1 MTFHCNTKNRPLQP
15 ETEYIFMETI
25 YLCIVIFLFVLAVFD
40 LMVGV
45 SNDAVNFLNS
55 AIGAKAAS
63 FKTVLFIAGI
73 GVFIG
78 ASLSN
83 GMMDIARHGIY
94 QPEHFYF
101 AEIMCIL
108 LAVMLTDVV
117 LLDVFNSMG
126 MPTSTTV
133 SMVFELL
140 GGTFALALIKV
151 HHSDTLGLGDL
162 INTDKALSVI
172 MAIFVSVAIAF
183 FFGMLVQWIAR
194 IVFTF
199 NYKKKM
205 KYSIGLFGGIAAT
218 AIIYFMLIKG
228 LKDSSFMTSENKQWI
243 QDNTMMLIGCFFV
256 FFTLLMQ
263 ILHWLKVNVFKV
275 IVLLGTF
282 ALALAF
288 AGNDLV
294 NFIGVPLAGYS
305 SFIDY
310 TTNGTTA
317 GPDGFLMTSLLGP
330 AKTPWYFL
338 IGAGIIMVY
347 ALCTSKKAHNVI
359 KTSVD
364 LSRQDEG
371 EESFGST
378 PIARTLV
385 RISMNI
391 ANGVTGIVPENAKK
405 WINTRFRKDEAI
417 IADGAAF
424 DLVRASVNLVLA
436 GLLIALGTSLKL
448 PLSTTY
454 VTFMV
459 AMGSSLADR
468 AWGRDSAVYRIT
480 GVLSVIGGWFLTAGA
495 AFTICFFVAMIIHFG
510 GTISII
516 ALIGLAAFSL
526 IRSQIIYKKKKEKEK
541 GNETLKQLMKTT
553 DSNEALQL
561 MRQHTRE
568 ELSKVLEY
576 AENNFELTVTSF
588 LHENL
593 RGLRRAMGST
603 KFEKQ
608 LIKQMKRTGT
618 VAMCKLDNNTV
629 LEKGLYYYQ
638 GNDFASELVYSIA
651 RLCEPCLEHID
662 NNFNPLDAIQKGEF
676 GDVAEDIT
684 YLIQQCRKK
693 LENNDY
699 THFEEDIRRAND
711 LNAQLSHLKREE
723 LQRIQ
728 SQTGSVRV
736 SMVYLTMV
744 QEAQNVVT
752 YTINLMKV
760 SRKFQL
766 ETDV

>member
-1 MTFHCNTKNRPLQP
+1 
-15 ETEYIFMETI
+15 METI
-25 YLCIVIFLFVLAVFD
+25 YLCIIIFLFILAIFD

-55 AIGAKAAS
+55 AVGAKAAS
-63 FKTVLFIAGI
+63 FKTILFIAAVGI
-73 GVFIG
+73 MIG

-101 AEIMCIL
+101 AEIMTIL

-117 LLDVFNSMG
+117 LLDVFNTMG

-133 SMVFELL
+133 SLVFELL
-140 GGTFALALIKV
+140 GGTFALSLIKV
-151 HHSDTLGLGDL
+151 HQSDTLGLGDL

-183 FFGMLVQWIAR
+183 FFGMLVQWLAR
-194 IVFTF
+194 VIFTF
-199 NYKKKM
+199 NYTKRM

-218 AIIYFMLIKG
+218 SILYFMVFKG
-228 LKDSSFMTSENKQWI
+228 LKDSTFMTLENKTWLQE
-243 QDNTMMLIGCFFV
+243 NTGMLVSAFFV
-256 FFTLLMQ
+256 GFTILMQ

-275 IVLLGTF
+275 VVLMGTF

-310 TTNGTTA
+310 SANGTGVGA
-317 GPDGFLMTSLLGP
+317 DNFLMTSLQGS
-330 AKTPWYFL
+330 AQTPWYFL
-338 IGAGIIMVY
+338 IGAGCVMVF
-347 ALCTSKKAHNVI
+347 ALFTSKKAHAVI

-378 PIARTLV
+378 PMARTLV
-385 RISMNI
+385 RFSRNL
-391 ANGVTGIVPENAKK
+391 AVGVSSVIPERTKG
-405 WINTRFRKDEAI
+405 WIETRFRKDEAI

-459 AMGSSLADR
+459 AMGSSLSDR
-468 AWGRDSAVYRIT
+468 AWGRDSAVFRIT
-480 GVLSVIGGWFLTAGA
+480 GVLSVIGGWFITAGA
-495 AFTICFFVAMIIHFG
+495 AFTICFFVALIIYFG
-510 GTISII
+510 GTIAII
-516 ALIGLAAFSL
+516 GLIGLAVFML
-526 IRSQIIYKKKKEKEK
+526 IRSQILFKKRKSKEN
-541 GNETLKQLMKTT
+541 GNETLKELMKATT
-553 DSNEALQL
+553 SEEALSL
-561 MRQHTRE
+561 IRKHTRS

-576 AENNFELTVTSF
+576 AEENFERTVTSF

-593 RGLRRAMGST
+593 RGLRRVMGAT
-603 KFEKQ
+603 KFEKL

-618 VAMCKLDNNTV
+618 VAMSRLDNNTV

-638 GNDFASELVYSIA
+638 GNDFASELVYSIS

-662 NNFNPLDAIQKGEF
+662 NNFHPLDAIQKGEF
-676 GDVAEDIT
+676 ADVTVDIT
-684 YLIQQCRKK
+684 SLILQCREM
-693 LENNDY
+693 LDQNDY
-699 THFEEDIRRAND
+699 SNMVDLLKKAND
-711 LNAQLSHLKREE
+711 LNTALSHLKRQE

-728 SQTGSVRV
+728 SQTGSIKV
-736 SMVYLTMV
+736 SMVYLTMI

-760 SRKFQL
+760 SRKFQA
-766 ETDV
+766 

>member
-1 MTFHCNTKNRPLQP
+1 
-15 ETEYIFMETI
+15 METI
-25 YLCIVIFLFVLAVFD
+25 YLGIVIFLFVLAVFD

-45 SNDAVNFLNS
+45 SNDAVNFLQS
-55 AIGAKAAS
+55 AVGAKAAS

-78 ASLSN
+78 AALSN

-151 HHSDTLGLGDL
+151 YGNDSLGLGDL

-172 MAIFVSVAIAF
+172 MGIFLSVAIAF
-183 FFGMLVQWIAR
+183 FFGMLVQWLAR
-194 IVFTF
+194 VVFTF

-205 KYSIGLFGGIAAT
+205 KYSIALFGGIAAT
-218 AIIYFMLIKG
+218 SIIYFMLIKG
-228 LKDSSFMTSENKQWI
+228 LKDSSFMTSDNKHWI
-243 QDNTMMLIGCFFV
+243 QDNTGMLILAFFV
-256 FFTLLMQ
+256 FFTILMQ
-263 ILHWLKVNVFKV
+263 ILHWLKVNIFKV
-275 IVLLGTF
+275 VVLMGTF

-305 SFIDY
+305 SFVDY
-310 TTNGTTA
+310 TTNGMDA
-317 GPDGFLMTSLLGP
+317 GPDGFLMSSLLGP

-338 IGAGIIMVY
+338 FGAGAIMVY

-359 KTSVD
+359 KTSVN

-371 EESFGST
+371 EETFGST

-385 RISMNI
+385 RISMTM
-391 ANGVTGIVPENAKK
+391 ANGISQVMPEGSKK
-405 WINTRFRKDEAI
+405 WLDKRFRKDEAI

-436 GLLIALGTSLKL
+436 GLLIAVGTSLKL

-459 AMGSSLADR
+459 AMGTSLADR
-468 AWGRDSAVYRIT
+468 AWGRDSAVFRIT
-480 GVLSVIGGWFLTAGA
+480 GVLSVIGGWFITAGA
-495 AFTICFFVAMIIHFG
+495 AFTIAFFVALLIYFG
-510 GTISII
+510 GTFAIIGMI
-516 ALIGLAAFSL
+516 ALAVFMLV
-526 IRSQIIYKKKKEKEK
+526 RSQLLYKKRKAKEK
-541 GNETLKQLMKTT
+541 GNETLKQLMQ
-553 DSNEALQL
+553 SNDNHEVLEL
-561 MRQHTRE
+561 LRKHTRE
-568 ELSKVLEY
+568 ELTKILEFT
-576 AENNFELTVTSF
+576 EENFERTVTSF

-593 RGLRRAMGST
+593 RGLRRAMGSV

-618 VAMCKLDNNTV
+618 LATCRLDNNTV
-629 LEKGLYYYQ
+629 LEKGLYFYQ
-638 GNDFASELVYSIA
+638 GNDFASELVYSIG

-662 NNFNPLDAIQKGEF
+662 NNFSPLDPIQKGEF
-676 GDVAEDIT
+676 ADVTEDIT
-684 YLIQQCRKK
+684 NLLQVCRRK

-699 THFEEDIRRAND
+699 EGLETEIRKAND
-711 LNAQLSHLKREE
+711 LNGQLAHLKREE

-728 SQTGSVRV
+728 TQNGSIKV
-736 SMVYLTMV
+736 SMVYLTMI

-752 YTINLMKV
+752 YSINLMKV
-760 SRKFQL
+760 SRKFQA
-766 ETDV
+766 EE

>member
-1 MTFHCNTKNRPLQP
+1 
-15 ETEYIFMETI
+15 METI
-25 YLCIVIFLFVLAVFD
+25 YLGIVVFLFILAIFD
-40 LMVGV
+40 LVVGV
-45 SNDAVNFLNS
+45 SNDAVNFLQS
-55 AIGAKAAS
+55 AVGAKAAS
-63 FKTVLFIAGI
+63 FKTILFIAGI

-78 ASLSN
+78 AALSN

-117 LLDVFNSMG
+117 LLDVFNTMG

-140 GGTFALALIKV
+140 GGTFALALFKV
-151 HHSDTLGLGDL
+151 YGSDTLQLGDL

-205 KYSIGLFGGIAAT
+205 KYSIALFGGIAAT
-218 AIIYFMLIKG
+218 SIIYFMLIKG
-228 LKDSSFMTSENKQWI
+228 LKDSSFMTSDNKHWVQEN
-243 QDNTMMLIGCFFV
+243 TGMLILYCFI
-256 FFTLLMQ
+256 FFTVLMQ
-263 ILHWLKVNVFKV
+263 ILHWLKVNIFKV
-275 IVLLGTF
+275 VVLMGTF
-282 ALALAF
+282 ALAMAF

-305 SFIDY
+305 SFVDY
-310 TTNGTTA
+310 TANGMSV

-338 IGAGIIMVY
+338 FGAGAIMVY

-359 KTSVD
+359 KTSVN

-371 EESFGST
+371 EETFGST

-385 RISMNI
+385 RFSMGM
-391 ANGVTGIVPENAKK
+391 ANGISKIMPESSKR
-405 WINTRFRKDEAI
+405 WINTRFQKDEAI

-424 DLVRASVNLVLA
+424 DLVRASINLVMA

-459 AMGSSLADR
+459 AMGTSLADR

-480 GVLSVIGGWFLTAGA
+480 GVLSVIGGWFITAGA
-495 AFTICFFVAMIIHFG
+495 AFTICFLVTSIIYLG
-510 GTISII
+510 GTTAII
-516 ALIGLAAFSL
+516 ALIGLAVFML
-526 IRSQIIYKKKKEKEK
+526 IRSQIMYKRRKAKEK
-541 GNETLKQLMKTT
+541 GNETLKQLMQST
-553 DSNEALQL
+553 DNAEVIQL
-561 MRQHTRE
+561 LRKHTRE
-568 ELSKVLEY
+568 ELVKVLEFT
-576 AENNFELTVTSF
+576 EENFERTVTSF

-593 RGLRRAMGST
+593 RGLRRAAGSV

-618 VAMCKLDNNTV
+618 LAMCRLDNNTV

-638 GNDFASELVYSIA
+638 GNDFASELVYSVG

-676 GDVAEDIT
+676 TDVTEDIT
-684 YLIQQCRKK
+684 NLLQICRHR
-693 LENNDY
+693 LEINNYDDLE
-699 THFEEDIRRAND
+699 TDIRKAND
-711 LNAQLSHLKREE
+711 LNGQLAQMKREE
-723 LQRIQ
+723 LRRIQ
-728 SQTGSVRV
+728 TQSGSIKV

-744 QEAQNVVT
+744 QEAQNIVT

-760 SRKFQL
+760 SRKFQT
-766 ETDV
+766 EE

>member
-1 MTFHCNTKNRPLQP
+1 
-15 ETEYIFMETI
+15 METI

-40 LMVGV
+40 LIVGV

-55 AIGAKAAS
+55 AVGAKAAS
-63 FKTVLFIAGI
+63 FKTMLFIAGV

-78 ASLSN
+78 AAMSN

-94 QPEHFYF
+94 QPQHFYF

-117 LLDVFNSMG
+117 LLDVFNTMG

-140 GGTFALALIKV
+140 GGTFALALIKA
-151 HHSDTLGLGDL
+151 HSNDAIGLGDL

-172 MAIFVSVAIAF
+172 MGIFLSVAIAF
-183 FFGMLVQWIAR
+183 FFGMLVQWLAR
-194 IVFTF
+194 VIFTF
-199 NYKKKM
+199 NYTKKM
-205 KYSIGLFGGIAAT
+205 KYSIGIFGGIAAT
-218 AIIYFMLIKG
+218 SIIYFMLIKG
-228 LKDSSFMTSENKQWI
+228 LKDSSFMTADNKHWI
-243 QDNTMMLIGCFFV
+243 QDNTVMLISCFFV
-256 FFTLLMQ
+256 FFTILMQ
-263 ILHWLKVNVFKV
+263 VLHWLQVNVFK
-275 IVLLGTF
+275 IVVLMGTF

-310 TTNGTTA
+310 TTNGAGT

-338 IGAGIIMVY
+338 FGAGAIMVY

-371 EESFGST
+371 EENFGST

-385 RISMNI
+385 RFSLTLSNGISKIM
-391 ANGVTGIVPENAKK
+391 PESSKR
-405 WINTRFRKDEAI
+405 WLDTRFRKDEAI
-417 IADGAAF
+417 IADGGAF

-459 AMGSSLADR
+459 AMGTSLADR
-468 AWGRDSAVYRIT
+468 AWGRDTAVFRIT
-480 GVLSVIGGWFLTAGA
+480 GVLSVIGGWFITAGA
-495 AFTICFFVAMIIHFG
+495 AFTICFFVALVIHYG
-510 GTISII
+510 GTVAII
-516 ALIGLAAFSL
+516 ALIGLAVFSL
-526 IRSQIIYKKKKEKEK
+526 IRSQVMYKKRKAKEK
-541 GNETLKQLMKTT
+541 GNETIKQLMQS
-553 DSNEALQL
+553 SNNEEILDL
-561 MRQHTRE
+561 LRKHTRE
-568 ELSKVLEY
+568 ELVKILAFTEENLER
-576 AENNFELTVTSF
+576 TVTAF

-593 RGLRRAMGST
+593 RGLRRSMGSV

-618 VAMCKLDNNTV
+618 LAMCRLDNNTV

-638 GNDFASELVYSIA
+638 GNDFASELVYSIG

-662 NNFNPLDAIQKGEF
+662 NNFKPLDAIQKGEF
-676 GDVAEDIT
+676 SDVTEDII
-684 YLIQQCRKK
+684 YLLQICRHKM
-693 LENNDY
+693 ETNDY
-699 THFEEDIRRAND
+699 ESFENELRKAND
-711 LNAQLSHLKREE
+711 LNGQLSHLKREE

-728 SQTGSVRV
+728 SQTGSIKV
-736 SMVYLTMV
+736 SMVYLTMI
-744 QEAQNVVT
+744 QEVQNVVT

-766 ETDV
+766 TE

>member
-1 MTFHCNTKNRPLQP
+1 
-15 ETEYIFMETI
+15 MEI
-25 YLCIVIFLFVLAVFD
+25 LFLCIVVFLFMLAIFD
-40 LMVGV
+40 LSVGV

-55 AIGAKAAS
+55 AVGARAAS
-63 FKTVLFIAGI
+63 FKTILFIAGI
-73 GVFIG
+73 GIFIG

-133 SMVFELL
+133 SLVFELL
-140 GGTFALALIKV
+140 GGTFALSLIKV
-151 HHSDTLGLGDL
+151 HNSDTLGLGDL

-183 FFGMLVQWIAR
+183 FFGMLVQWTAR
-194 IVFTF
+194 VVFTF

-205 KYSIGLFGGIAAT
+205 KYNIALFGGIAAT
-218 AIIYFMLIKG
+218 SIIYFMLIKG
-228 LKDSSFMTSENKQWI
+228 LKDSSFMTPDNKHWI
-243 QDNTMMLIGCFFV
+243 QENTWMLITVFFV
-256 FFTLLMQ
+256 SFTILMQ
-263 ILHWLKVNVFKV
+263 VLHWLKVNVFKV
-275 IVLLGTF
+275 VVLMGTF

-294 NFIGVPLAGYS
+294 NFIGVPLAGFS
-305 SFIDY
+305 SFMDY
-310 TTNGTTA
+310 TANGA
-317 GPDGFLMTSLLGP
+317 GNANGFLMTSLLGP

-338 IGAGIIMVY
+338 IGAGAIMVY
-347 ALCTSKKAHNVI
+347 ALCTSKKAHAVI

-371 EESFGST
+371 EETFGST
-378 PIARTLV
+378 PIARTVV
-385 RISMNI
+385 RISMTL
-391 ANGVTGIVPENAKK
+391 ANSICRIMPENTKQ
-405 WINTRFRKDEAI
+405 WFNSRFRKDEAI

-459 AMGSSLADR
+459 AMGTSLADR

-480 GVLSVIGGWFLTAGA
+480 GVLSVIGGWFITAGA
-495 AFTICFFVAMIIHFG
+495 AFTICFFVALVLHYG
-510 GTISII
+510 GNISII
-516 ALIGLAAFSL
+516 ALIALAVFIL
-526 IRSQIIYKKKKEKEK
+526 IRSQVMYNKRKAKTQ
-541 GNETLKQLMKTT
+541 GNETLKQLMQTT
-553 DSNEALQL
+553 NSEEALQL
-561 MRQHTRE
+561 MRKHTRE
-568 ELSKVLEY
+568 ELSRILEY
-576 AENNFELTVTSF
+576 AETNFELTVTSF

-618 VAMCKLDNNTV
+618 VAMCRLDNNTV

-676 GDVAEDIT
+676 SDISEDIT

-693 LENNDY
+693 LESNEYANM
-699 THFEEDIRRAND
+699 EEEIRRAND
-711 LNAQLSHLKREE
+711 LNGQLSLLKRKE

-728 SQTGSVRV
+728 SQSGSIRV

-760 SRKFQL
+760 SRKFQM
-766 ETDV
+766 ENEMP

>member
-1 MTFHCNTKNRPLQP
+1 MTLLCNTVSVPLQP
-15 ETEYIFMETI
+15 EIKYIIMETI

-40 LMVGV
+40 LIVGV

-55 AIGAKAAS
+55 AVGAKAAS
-63 FKTVLFIAGI
+63 FKTMLFIAGV

-78 ASLSN
+78 AAMSN

-94 QPEHFYF
+94 QPQHFYF

-117 LLDVFNSMG
+117 LLDVFNTMG

-140 GGTFALALIKV
+140 GGTFALALIKA
-151 HHSDTLGLGDL
+151 HSNDAIGLGDL

-172 MAIFVSVAIAF
+172 MGIFLSVAIAF
-183 FFGMLVQWIAR
+183 FFGMLVQWLAR
-194 IVFTF
+194 VIFTF
-199 NYKKKM
+199 NYTKKM
-205 KYSIGLFGGIAAT
+205 KYSIGIFGGIAAT
-218 AIIYFMLIKG
+218 SIIYFMLIKG
-228 LKDSSFMTSENKQWI
+228 LKDSSFMTADNKHWI
-243 QDNTMMLIGCFFV
+243 QDNTGMLISCFFI
-256 FFTLLMQ
+256 FFTILMQ
-263 ILHWLKVNVFKV
+263 VLHWLKVNVFKV
-275 IVLLGTF
+275 VVLLGTF

-310 TTNGTTA
+310 TANGAGA

-338 IGAGIIMVY
+338 FGAGAIMVY

-371 EESFGST
+371 EENFGST

-385 RISMNI
+385 RFSLTLSNGISKIM
-391 ANGVTGIVPENAKK
+391 PERSKR
-405 WINTRFRKDEAI
+405 WLDTRFRKDEAI
-417 IADGAAF
+417 IADGGAF

-459 AMGSSLADR
+459 AMGTSLADR
-468 AWGRDSAVYRIT
+468 AWGRDTAVFRIT
-480 GVLSVIGGWFLTAGA
+480 GVLSVIGGWFITAGA
-495 AFTICFFVAMIIHFG
+495 AFTICFFVALIIHFG
-510 GTISII
+510 GTVAIV
-516 ALIGLAAFSL
+516 ALIGLAVFSL
-526 IRSQIIYKKKKEKEK
+526 IRSQVMYKKRKAKEK
-541 GNETLKQLMKTT
+541 GNETIKQLMQSS
-553 DSNEALQL
+553 SNEEILEL
-561 MRQHTRE
+561 LRKHTRE
-568 ELSKVLEY
+568 ELVKILAFTEENLER
-576 AENNFELTVTSF
+576 TVTAF

-593 RGLRRAMGST
+593 RGLRRSMGSV

-618 VAMCKLDNNTV
+618 LAMCRLDNNTV

-638 GNDFASELVYSIA
+638 GNDFASELVYSIG

-662 NNFNPLDAIQKGEF
+662 NNFKPLDAIQKGEF
-676 GDVAEDIT
+676 SDVTEDIV
-684 YLIQQCRKK
+684 YLLQVCRHKM
-693 LENNDY
+693 ENNDY
-699 THFEEDIRRAND
+699 EDFENELRKAND
-711 LNAQLSHLKREE
+711 LNGQLSHLKREE

-728 SQTGSVRV
+728 SQSGSIKV
-736 SMVYLTMV
+736 SMVYLTMI

-766 ETDV
+766 AE

>member
-1 MTFHCNTKNRPLQP
+1 
-15 ETEYIFMETI
+15 METI
-25 YLCIVIFLFVLAVFD
+25 YLCIIIFLFVLAVFD
-40 LMVGV
+40 LIVGV

-55 AIGAKAAS
+55 AVGAKAAS
-63 FKTVLFIAGI
+63 FKTILFIAGI
-73 GVFIG
+73 GIFIG

-133 SMVFELL
+133 SLVFELL
-140 GGTFALALIKV
+140 GGTFALSLIKV
-151 HHSDTLGLGDL
+151 RNSDTLGLGDL

-183 FFGMLVQWIAR
+183 FFGMLVQWLAR
-194 IVFTF
+194 VIFTF
-199 NYKKKM
+199 NYTKKM
-205 KYSIGLFGGIAAT
+205 KYSIALFGGVAAT
-218 AIIYFMLIKG
+218 SIIYFMLIKG
-228 LKDSSFMTSENKQWI
+228 LKDSSFMTPENKQWI
-243 QDNTMMLIGCFFV
+243 QDNTWMLISVFFV
-256 FFTLLMQ
+256 FFTILMQ
-263 ILHWLKVNVFKV
+263 ILHWLKINVFKV
-275 IVLLGTF
+275 VVLMGTF

-294 NFIGVPLAGYS
+294 NFIGVPLAGFS
-305 SFIDY
+305 SFMDF
-310 TTNGTTA
+310 TANGN
-317 GPDGFLMTSLLGP
+317 GNPDGFLMTSLLGP

-338 IGAGIIMVY
+338 IGAGAIMVY

-385 RISMNI
+385 RFSMTI
-391 ANGVTGIVPENAKK
+391 ANGLSKVMPESGKR
-405 WINTRFRKDEAI
+405 WIETRFQKDEAI

-424 DLVRASVNLVLA
+424 DLVRASINLVLA

-459 AMGSSLADR
+459 AMGTSLADR
-468 AWGRDSAVYRIT
+468 AWGRDSAVFRIT
-480 GVLSVIGGWFLTAGA
+480 GVLSVIGGWFITAGA
-495 AFTICFFVAMIIHFG
+495 AFTICFFVTFVIHFG
-510 GTISII
+510 GTIAII
-516 ALIGLAAFSL
+516 ALIGLAVFML
-526 IRSQIIYKKKKEKEK
+526 IRSQIMYKKRKEKEK
-541 GNETLKQLMKTT
+541 GNATIKQLMQST
-553 DSNEALQL
+553 DNMEILEL
-561 MRQHTRE
+561 LRKHTRE
-568 ELSKVLEY
+568 ELGKILEFT
-576 AENNFELTVTSF
+576 EDNFERTVTAF

-593 RGLRRAMGST
+593 RGLRRAMGSV

-618 VAMCKLDNNTV
+618 LAMCRLDNNTV

-638 GNDFASELVYSIA
+638 GNDFASELVYSVG

-662 NNFNPLDAIQKGEF
+662 NNFKPLDTIQKGEF
-676 GDVAEDIT
+676 ADVTEDIV
-684 YLIQQCRKK
+684 YLLQVCRHK
-693 LENNDY
+693 LENNNY
-699 THFEEDIRRAND
+699 NNFEEDIHKAND
-711 LNAQLSHLKREE
+711 LNGQLAHLKREE

-728 SQTGSVRV
+728 SQSGSIKV
-736 SMVYLTMV
+736 SMVYLTMI
-744 QEAQNVVT
+744 QEAQNIVT
-752 YTINLMKV
+752 YSINLMKV
-760 SRKFQL
+760 SRKFQA
-766 ETDV
+766 EE

>member
-1 MTFHCNTKNRPLQP
+1 
-15 ETEYIFMETI
+15 METI

-40 LMVGV
+40 LIVGV
-45 SNDAVNFLNS
+45 SNDAVNFLQS
-55 AIGAKAAS
+55 AVGAKAAS

-117 LLDVFNSMG
+117 LLDVFNTMG

-151 HHSDTLGLGDL
+151 HGSDTLGFGDL

-172 MAIFVSVAIAF
+172 MGIFLSVAIAF
-183 FFGMLVQWIAR
+183 FFGMLVQWLAR
-194 IVFTF
+194 VVFTF
-199 NYKKKM
+199 NYTKKM
-205 KYSIGLFGGIAAT
+205 KYSIGIFGGIAAT
-218 AIIYFMLIKG
+218 SIIYFMLIKG
-228 LKDSSFMTSENKQWI
+228 LKDSSFMTPENKQWI
-243 QDNTMMLIGCFFV
+243 QDNTTLLIGCFFV

-263 ILHWLKVNVFKV
+263 VLHWRKVNVFKV
-275 IVLLGTF
+275 VVLLGTF

-310 TTNGTTA
+310 TTNAAA
-317 GPDGFLMTSLLGP
+317 GPDGFLMGSLLGP

-338 IGAGIIMVY
+338 IGAGVIMVY
-347 ALCTSKKAHNVI
+347 SLCTSKKAHNVI

-385 RISMNI
+385 RFSMTI
-391 ANGVTGIVPENAKK
+391 ANGLSKTMPESSKR
-405 WINTRFRKDEAI
+405 WIETRFRKDEAI

-459 AMGSSLADR
+459 AMGTSLADR
-468 AWGRDSAVYRIT
+468 AWGRDSAVFRIT
-480 GVLSVIGGWFLTAGA
+480 GVLSVIGGWFITAGA
-495 AFTICFFVAMIIHFG
+495 AFTICFFVALIIYFG
-510 GTISII
+510 GTVAII
-516 ALIGLAAFSL
+516 ALIGLAVFML
-526 IRSQIIYKKKKEKEK
+526 IRSQVMYKKRKEKEK
-541 GNETLKQLMKTT
+541 GNATIKQLMQST
-553 DSNEALQL
+553 DNMEILEL
-561 MRQHTRE
+561 LRRHTRE
-568 ELSKVLEY
+568 ELCKILEFT
-576 AENNFELTVTSF
+576 EDNFERTVTAF

-593 RGLRRAMGST
+593 RGLRRAMGAV

-618 VAMCKLDNNTV
+618 LAMCRLDNNTV

-638 GNDFASELVYSIA
+638 GNDFASELIYSVG

-662 NNFNPLDAIQKGEF
+662 NNFKPLDAVQKGEF
-676 GDVAEDIT
+676 ADVTEDIV
-684 YLIQQCRKK
+684 YLLQVCRHK
-693 LENNDY
+693 LEHNDY
-699 THFEEDIRRAND
+699 SDFEEEVRRANE
-711 LNAQLSHLKREE
+711 LNGQLAHLKREE

-728 SQTGSVRV
+728 SQSGSIKV
-736 SMVYLTMV
+736 SMVYLTMI
-744 QEAQNVVT
+744 QEAQNIVT
-752 YTINLMKV
+752 YSTNLMKV
-760 SRKFQL
+760 SRKFQA
-766 ETDV
+766 EE

>member
-1 MTFHCNTKNRPLQP
+1 
-15 ETEYIFMETI
+15 METI
-25 YLCIVIFLFVLAVFD
+25 YLCIIIFLFILAIFD

-55 AIGAKAAS
+55 AVGAKAAS
-63 FKTVLFIAGI
+63 FKTILFIAAVGI
-73 GVFIG
+73 MIG

-101 AEIMCIL
+101 AEIMTIL

-117 LLDVFNSMG
+117 LLDVFNTMG

-133 SMVFELL
+133 SLVFELL
-140 GGTFALALIKV
+140 GGTFALSLIKV
-151 HHSDTLGLGDL
+151 HQSDTLGLGDL

-183 FFGMLVQWIAR
+183 FFGMLVQWLAR
-194 IVFTF
+194 VIFTF
-199 NYKKKM
+199 NYTKRM

-218 AIIYFMLIKG
+218 SILYFMVFKG
-228 LKDSSFMTSENKQWI
+228 LKDSTFMTLENKTWLQE
-243 QDNTMMLIGCFFV
+243 NTGMLVSAFFV
-256 FFTLLMQ
+256 GFTILMQ

-275 IVLLGTF
+275 VVLMGTF

-310 TTNGTTA
+310 SANGTGVGA
-317 GPDGFLMTSLLGP
+317 DNFLMTSLQGS
-330 AKTPWYFL
+330 AQTPWYFL
-338 IGAGIIMVY
+338 IGAGCIMVF
-347 ALCTSKKAHNVI
+347 ALFTSKKAHAVI

-378 PIARTLV
+378 PMARTLV
-385 RISMNI
+385 RFSRNL
-391 ANGVTGIVPENAKK
+391 AVGVSSVIPERTKG
-405 WINTRFRKDEAI
+405 WIETRFRKDEAI

-459 AMGSSLADR
+459 AMGSSLSDR
-468 AWGRDSAVYRIT
+468 AWGRDSAVFRIT
-480 GVLSVIGGWFLTAGA
+480 GVLSVIGGWFITAGA
-495 AFTICFFVAMIIHFG
+495 AFTICFFVALIIYFG
-510 GTISII
+510 GTIAII
-516 ALIGLAAFSL
+516 GLIGLAIFML
-526 IRSQIIYKKKKEKEK
+526 IRSQILFKKRKSKEN
-541 GNETLKQLMKTT
+541 GNETLKELMKATT
-553 DSNEALQL
+553 SEEALSL
-561 MRQHTRE
+561 IRKHTRS

-576 AENNFELTVTSF
+576 AEENFERTVTSF

-593 RGLRRAMGST
+593 RGLRRVMGAT
-603 KFEKQ
+603 KFEKL

-618 VAMCKLDNNTV
+618 VAMSRLDNNTV

-638 GNDFASELVYSIA
+638 GNDFASELVYSIS

-662 NNFNPLDAIQKGEF
+662 NNFHPLDAIQKGEF
-676 GDVAEDIT
+676 ADVTVDIT
-684 YLIQQCRKK
+684 SLILQCREM
-693 LENNDY
+693 LDQNDY
-699 THFEEDIRRAND
+699 SNMVDLLKKAND
-711 LNAQLSHLKREE
+711 LNTALSHLKRQE

-728 SQTGSVRV
+728 SQTGSIKV
-736 SMVYLTMV
+736 SMVYLTMI

-760 SRKFQL
+760 SRKFQA
-766 ETDV
+766 

>member
-1 MTFHCNTKNRPLQP
+1 
-15 ETEYIFMETI
+15 METI
-25 YLCIVIFLFVLAVFD
+25 YLGIVLFLFVLAIFD
-40 LMVGV
+40 LVVGV

-63 FKTVLFIAGI
+63 FKTIIFIAGI

-78 ASLSN
+78 AALSN

-94 QPEHFYF
+94 QPQHFYF

-117 LLDVFNSMG
+117 LLDVFNTMG

-151 HHSDTLGLGDL
+151 YSSEGTLGLGDL

-183 FFGMLVQWIAR
+183 FFGMLVQWLAR
-194 IVFTF
+194 IVFAF
-199 NYKKKM
+199 NYKKHM
-205 KYSIGLFGGIAAT
+205 KYSIGIFGGLAAT
-218 AIIYFMLIKG
+218 SIIYFMLIKG
-228 LKDSSFMTSENKQWI
+228 LKDSSFMTAEYKQWI
-243 QDNTMMLIGCFFV
+243 HENTLTLVAAFFV
-256 FFTLLMQ
+256 FFTILMQ
-263 ILHWLKVNVFKV
+263 ILHAFKVNVFKV
-275 IVLLGTF
+275 IVLMGTF

-305 SFIDY
+305 SFMDY
-310 TTNGTTA
+310 TANGQAA
-317 GPDGFLMTSLLGP
+317 GADGYLMTSLLGP

-338 IGAGIIMVY
+338 FGSGVVMVY
-347 ALCTSKKAHNVI
+347 ALATSKKAHNVI

-364 LSRQDEG
+364 LARQDEG
-371 EESFGST
+371 EENFGST

-385 RISMNI
+385 RFSLTM
-391 ANGVTGIVPENAKK
+391 ANGISKIVPEGTKR
-405 WINTRFRKDEAI
+405 WIDSRFRKDEAI

-424 DLVRASVNLVLA
+424 DLVRASINLVLA

-459 AMGSSLADR
+459 AMGTSLADR
-468 AWGRDSAVYRIT
+468 AWGRDSAVFRIT
-480 GVLSVIGGWFLTAGA
+480 GVLSVIGGWFITAGA
-495 AFTICFFVAMIIHFG
+495 AFTICFFVALIIYYG
-510 GTISII
+510 GTTAIVLLI
-516 ALIGLAAFSL
+516 ALAVFML
-526 IRSQIIYKKKKEKEK
+526 IRSQVMYRKRKEKEK
-541 GNETLKQLMKTT
+541 GNETLKQLLTST
-553 DSNEALQL
+553 DNSEVLRLLQV
-561 MRQHTRE
+561 HTRE
-568 ELSKVLEY
+568 ELAKVLAFTE
-576 AENNFELTVTSF
+576 ENFERTSTSF

-593 RGLRRAMGST
+593 RGLRRSMGAV

-618 VAMCKLDNNTV
+618 VAMSHLDNNTI

-638 GNDFASELVYSIA
+638 GNDFASELVYSVG
-651 RLCEPCLEHID
+651 RMCEPCLEHVD
-662 NNFNPLDAIQKGEF
+662 NNFMPLDAIQKGEF
-676 GDVAEDIT
+676 ADVTEDIT
-684 YLIQQCRKK
+684 NLLQICRQRI
-693 LENNDY
+693 ESNDY
-699 THFEEDIRRAND
+699 NGMEEDIRKAND
-711 LNAQLSHLKREE
+711 LNGQLSHLKRQE

-728 SQTGSVRV
+728 SHTGSIKV

-752 YTINLMKV
+752 YTTNLLKV
-760 SRKFQL
+760 SRKFQA
-766 ETDV
+766 EE